1 MLIQDAYL
9 EKLRME
15 QTSVSLYLI
24 NGIKLLGQ
32 ISGYDAQVV
41 LLRDSKSVSDQ
52 LIYKHAISTIVPNR
66 VNVQAQGSHLE

>member
-1 MLIQDAYL
+1 MLIQDNYL

-15 QTSVSLYLI
+15 QTPVSLYLI

-32 ISGYDAQVV
+32 VSAYDEQII
-41 LLRDSKSVSDQ
+41 LLKDNKNSCEQ

-66 VNVQAQGSHLE
+66 TQITGQGSNIE

>member
-1 MLIQDAYL
+1 MQIQDTYL

-32 ISGYDAQVV
+32 VSAYDGEVI
-41 LLRDSKSVSDQ
+41 LLRDNKNLCEQ

-66 VNVQAQGSHLE
+66 AQTQGSDFE

>member
-1 MLIQDAYL
+1 MQIQDTYL

-32 ISGYDAQVV
+32 ISAYDVQVV
-41 LLRDSKSVSDQ
+41 LLRDNKNLCEQ

-66 VNVQAQGSHLE
+66 TQTQGSDFE

>member
-1 MLIQDAYL
+1 MLIQDNYL
-9 EKLRME
+9 EKLRIE

-32 ISGYDAQVV
+32 ISSYDEDII
-41 LLRDSKSVSDQ
+41 LLRDSKNIYEQ

-66 VNVQAQGSHLE
+66 TQAQGSRIE

>member
-1 MLIQDAYL
+1 MQIQDTYL

-32 ISGYDAQVV
+32 ISAYDTQVV
-41 LLRDSKSVSDQ
+41 LLRDNKNLCEQ

-66 VNVQAQGSHLE
+66 AHQQGSDFE

>member
-1 MLIQDAYL
+1 MLIQDNYL
-9 EKLRME
+9 EKLRIE

-32 ISGYDAQVV
+32 ISSYDEDII
-41 LLRDSKSVSDQ
+41 LLRDSKNICEQ

-66 VNVQAQGSHLE
+66 TQAQGSRIE